1 VCWSSDSVV
10 AGAKHG
16 GRQTGPGRR
25 QPKCGDH
32 QLPHTMDT
40 NTYRLR
46 AVAPELGIKGG
57 MEPVRVPCGWF
68 RVAWVPV
75 AWVPCGLGPVAW
87 VPCGLGSSHAISR
100 EWVPQRLNGCH
111 MRLRFH
117 MRLGSTEGYGCH
129 RGIKARDGKRR

>member
-1 VCWSSDSVV
+1 MV
-10 AGAKHG
+10 AGAKRG

-25 QPKCGDH
+25 QPKRGDH
-32 QLPHTMDT
+32 QLPHTMGT

-75 AWVPCGLGPVAW
+75 AGCLVGWVLWLGCLVGWVPHMPSLA
-87 VPCGLGSSHAISR
+87 
-100 EWVPQRLNGCH
+100 NG
-111 MRLRFH
+111 FH
-117 MRLGSTEGYGCH
+117 GG
-129 RGIKARDGKRR
+129 